1 MGQVIDP
8 NQALMKAAAT
18 GQSSGYVQNFK
29 LRVYCIFHC
38 YYKLHQMA
46 DMNAEGIGFF
56 WHHDGFSKALFFFNL
71 GEGFCRKRSFGL

>member
-18 GQSSGYVQNFK
+18 GQSSGYVQNSK

-38 YYKLHQMA
+38 YKLHQMA
-46 DMNAEGIGFF
+46 DMNTEGIGFF
-56 WHHDGFSKALFFFNL
+56 WHHVEFSKALIYFLFRRRIL
-71 GEGFCRKRSFGL
+71 